1 MLPQYYTIY
10 KMKKHITIIALALI
24 SLATVFSGCKKDNN
38 NDQPEQKQ
46 KYTVRYELNNVQEFT
61 NPLTGEV
68 TTFTI
73 SPCFKA
79 NFSYTDADGQMKEV
93 TDVALPWS
101 TEIVVEKP
109 FTAKMEGSID
119 YEVSELPDEVTYGTL
134 YGILYKPVEAQVFS
148 GEILGQAGTTD
159 KERFILYMG
168 THPDRLKFSQEFSI
182 E

>member
-1 MLPQYYTIY
+1 
-10 KMKKHITIIALALI
+10 MKKHITIIALALI
-24 SLATVFSGCKKDNN
+24 SLATVFSGCKKDEP
-38 NDQPEQKQ
+38 DQPETKE
-46 KYTVRYELNNVQEFT
+46 KYVVRYELSNIQQMVH
-61 NPLTGEV
+61 PLTGD
-68 TTFTI
+68 TITFTI

-79 NFSYTDADGQMKEV
+79 NFSYTDADGQMKEM

-159 KERFILYMG
+159 KERFLQFMES
-168 THPDRLKFSQEFSI
+168 HPDRLKFSQEFSI

>member
-1 MLPQYYTIY
+1 
-10 KMKKHITIIALALI
+10 MKKQITLIALALI

-46 KYTVRYELNNVQEFT
+46 KYSVRYELNNVQEFT

-79 NFSYTDADGQMKEV
+79 NFSYTDADGQMKEM
-93 TDVALPWS
+93 TNVALPWS

-119 YEVSELPDEVTYGTL
+119 YEESELPDEVTYGTL
-134 YGILYKPVEAQVFS
+134 YGVRYKLVGSDLYS
-148 GEILGQAGTTD
+148 GAVDGSAATTD
-159 KERFILYMG
+159 KERFLQFMES
-168 THPDRLKFSQEFSI
+168 HPDRLKFSKEMNI